1 MKEARM
7 TGAALARV
15 VAASL
20 LMGALSACSSMKFHD
35 MLGIR
40 VTNVAPS
47 STRWVEV
54 TSGDCRWTVREGG
67 GAVVRHYCTPSS
79 KVRVQWEGTQAVPRE
94 VEVAI
99 DAPFQRKVFG
109 WRLLF
114 SGATS
119 ELTILQEED
128 SGITGDMNR
137 PERQIY
143 PAPRP

>member
-1 MKEARM
+1 MD
-7 TGAALARV
+7 
-15 VAASL
+15 
-20 LMGALSACSSMKFHD
+20 SS
-35 MLGIR
+35 R
-40 VTNVAPS
+40 
-47 STRWVEV
+47 R
-54 TSGDCRWTVREGG
+54 RR
-67 GAVVRHYCTPSS
+67 AVVRHYCTPSS